1 MDPSVFNSILNAMNI
16 IKNLSPLHFQ
26 VNFYDENTRQWWV
39 PITGGANI
47 PAINELMST
56 WGIAFGDTVLEGDF
70 TLGSHDM
77 NFASGAGIIR
87 FPDDGVV
94 IVPPTLKVRKNDLM
108 IKKERNRVF
117 L

>member
-1 MDPSVFNSILNAMNI
+1 
-16 IKNLSPLHFQ
+16 
-26 VNFYDENTRQWWV
+26 
-39 PITGGANI
+39 
-47 PAINELMST
+47 MST

-94 IVPPTLKVRKNDLM
+94 IVPPTLKVSKNYSIMKNGVIVLIFNVIYCIINAQKHFFR
-108 IKKERNRVF
+108 IKD
-117 L
+117 